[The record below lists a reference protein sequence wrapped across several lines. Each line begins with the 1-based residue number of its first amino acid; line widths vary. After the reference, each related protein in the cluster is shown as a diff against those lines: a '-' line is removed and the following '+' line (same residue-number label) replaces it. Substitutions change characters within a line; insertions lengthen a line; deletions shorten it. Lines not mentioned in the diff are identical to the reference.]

1 MPKELPGFYYD
12 SEKNRYFPV
21 KGPIPGSSRKR
32 KSPPPAST
40 AKEKDEHKSLKIRSN
55 TLLQGREL
63 CGQLITNRKGKF
75 SFQMEYQKR
84 RASQPKIWKYLDTER
99 IVDNAMEQTTVG
111 VESPQGIVKTEI
123 LVTGSSNGLFCLF
136 EVGRDDEEEE
146 INDGVMLLP
155 DRVWPS
161 GSANSKGYIQLPWLA
176 WRSLGSDLHISPAIS
191 CIKMCQRDRH
201 PVENTSLNH
210 ALVTTLGSE
219 ISGGT
224 VYILNLSEPVDL
236 NPFLVQRPMSR
247 VASFDY
253 TVWTADCTFDG
264 SRAVIGTNMGA
275 ALVNVD
281 TGLTSWICRCKSDV
295 LSLQLDQSGNIA
307 LCGLRNGT
315 ILSVDA
321 RQRPQNFSVRLPKHQ
336 IPSHPHNI
344 SSGRSKKFH
353 LEQFP
358 VKGNLCSSD
367 TISMPSS
374 ISCIASLVL
383 YDQYFLASS
392 MDGSINLYDNRLTQ
406 RGAMQ
411 SYEGNVNS
419 HTRIQLGVDPSESIV
434 MSGGEDCY
442 LRLWSIKSG
451 ELLFQEKFMD
461 TIPSV
466 LCWPGMEGIHGL
478 RSRTQG
484 AWLGSKEGL
493 FHIGWP

>member
-40 AKEKDEHKSLKIRSN
+40 GKEKDEHKSLKIRSN

-84 RASQPKIWKYLDTER
+84 RASQPMFWKYLGTER
-99 IVDNAMEQTTVG
+99 IVDNAMEHTTVG
-111 VESPQGIVKTEI
+111 VESPQGIVKTE
-123 LVTGSSNGLFCLF
+123 LLLTGSSNGLFCLF
-136 EVGRDDEEEE
+136 EVGRDAEEE
-146 INDGVMLLP
+146 INNAAMLLP

-176 WRSLGSDLHISPAIS
+176 WRSLGSGLHISPAIS

-224 VYILNLSEPVDL
+224 VHILNLSEPVDL
-236 NPFLVQRPMSR
+236 NPFLVQRPTSR

-281 TGLTSWICRCKSDV
+281 TGVTSWICRCKSDV

-336 IPSHPHNI
+336 IPCHPHNI

-353 LEQFP
+353 MEQFP

-419 HTRIQLGVDPSESIV
+419 HTRIQLGVDPSESII